1 MPDILTH
8 ILFAERVKDK
18 LADSNIRHFIHDNDK
33 LYNLGAQGPDFLF
46 YYRPWNPYARSIRET
61 GERMHHE
68 NTAMFFHDAI
78 TLLNKSTGNYYEQL
92 LVYVLGFLCHYY
104 CDKSIHP
111 YVYSMIGSGCYNF
124 GAGRTSLNHYDI
136 EATMDARFWF
146 REKGIPASKVKNS
159 AMMNIDY
166 VPDVVADYLS
176 NYIYKGMSEIIHDF
190 EIRRAV
196 KNMMIILDILYDPK
210 NNKKKIINKLPLPR
224 KCYIDNGFSN
234 VDVLNENHREWYF
247 PGIEGKVLNK
257 SVGELLVEAID
268 ECVDM
273 ADIICAY
280 LEKGEEA
287 DFEAL
292 IPNEDYCTEL
302 PLKKKQGS

>member
-18 LADSNIRHFIHDNDK
+18 LADSNIRHFIHDNIK
-33 LYNLGAQGPDFLF
+33 LFNLGAQGPDILF
-46 YYRPWNPYARSIRET
+46 YYRPWSPYSRSIRET

-68 NTAMFFHDAI
+68 NTAMFFHDVI

-111 YVYSMIGSGCYNF
+111 YVYSMIETGCYNF
-124 GAGRTSLNHYDI
+124 GTGRTNLNHYDI

-146 REKGIPASKVKNS
+146 REKGIPVTRVKNS
-159 AMMNIDY
+159 AMMDVNH

-176 NYIYKGMSEIIHDF
+176 NYIYKAMSEIIQDF

-196 KNMMIILDILYDPK
+196 KNMMKILDILYDPK

-234 VDVLNENHREWYF
+234 VDVLNENKRDWGF
-247 PGIEGKVLNK
+247 PGVEGKILNK

-268 ECVDM
+268 ECVEV
-273 ADIICAY
+273 ADVICAF

-287 DFEAL
+287 DYKAL
-292 IPNEDYCTEL
+292 IPNEDYSTGLSLNTE
-302 PLKKKQGS
+302 QDD